1 MSICWWVLL
10 SVLCTEPGFTK
21 RANTSYL
28 AMQVRELDLSQVKAT
43 ELLKA
48 NEGDV
53 KKAIQAFI
61 AVA

>member
-1 MSICWWVLL
+1 
-10 SVLCTEPGFTK
+10 
-21 RANTSYL
+21 
-28 AMQVRELDLSQVKAT
+28 MQVRELDLSQVKAT